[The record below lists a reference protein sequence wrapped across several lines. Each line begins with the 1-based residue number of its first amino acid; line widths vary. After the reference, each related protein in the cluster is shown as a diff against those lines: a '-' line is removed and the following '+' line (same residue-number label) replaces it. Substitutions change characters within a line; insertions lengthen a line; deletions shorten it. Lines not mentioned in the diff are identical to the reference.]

1 MSIAVLGSIN
11 VDLVSFTKRFPN
23 PGETIRGEGF
33 EIHQGGKGANQSVA
47 AAKSGGDVFML
58 GAVGKDIFGDF
69 LIDSLKKSG
78 VRTERISQIEGTSG
92 VASIWVDE
100 NGENSIILDGG
111 ANDKIDN
118 GFVDKNFDIV
128 KDADFL
134 LIQFEISK
142 DVVSY
147 AARLAHDAG
156 VKVILDPAP
165 ASRLSSEIL
174 KSVDYITP
182 NEIEISQIA
191 DGKTLKERILAI
203 ERMGPKVIVKAGG
216 KGVYILKDGEIV
228 NLKAFRVNA
237 VDTTGAGDCF
247 NGTLAVGLSEGKD
260 LERACYF
267 AMAASAISVTRRGAG
282 SSFPSRKEI
291 EEFLKTHEA

>member
-11 VDLVSFTKRFPN
+11 VDLVSFTKRFPD
-23 PGETIRGEGF
+23 PGETIRGDGF
-33 EIHQGGKGANQSVA
+33 EIHQGGKGANQAVA

-78 VRTERISQIEGTSG
+78 VKTERISKFEGTSG
-92 VASIWVDE
+92 VASIWVDG

-111 ANDKIDN
+111 ANDKIDK
-118 GFVDKNFDIV
+118 GFVEKNFDIV
-128 KDADFL
+128 RRSDFL

-142 DVVSY
+142 DVVGY
-147 AARLAHDAG
+147 AARLAHDLG

-165 ASRLSSEIL
+165 AFQISDDIL
-174 KSVDYITP
+174 KCVDYITP
-182 NEIEISQIA
+182 NEIEITQIV
-191 DGKTLKERILAI
+191 DGKNLKERIIAI
-203 ERMGPKVIVKAGG
+203 EKMGPKVIVKAGR
-216 KGVYILKDGEIV
+216 KGVYILKDGEIL

-247 NGTLAVGLSEGKD
+247 NGTLAVGLSEGKA
-260 LERACYF
+260 LEMACYF

-291 EEFLKTHEA
+291 EEFLKTHET